1 MSKTVPTMKNPLRAL
16 ASLFQRAGQPLA
28 PPKESPPPVTA
39 PEPAI
44 KVEVP
49 PDVAAAAAA
58 AAASK
63 PKPPRESYKQHNR
76 EIEQRVKSASLHRPT
91 IIRSVPHARGR

>member
-1 MSKTVPTMKNPLRAL
+1 MKNPLRAL
-16 ASLFQRAGQPLA
+16 TALFQGSGEPSS
-28 PPKESPPPVTA
+28 PPEDSPPPIAA

-49 PDVAAAAAA
+49 PDVAAAAEAA
-58 AAASK
+58 AAIK
-63 PKPPRESYKQHNR
+63 PKLPRESFKLHNR
-76 EIEQRVKSASLHRPT
+76 EIEQRVKAASLHRPM